1 MGKTYQRLLLTAM
14 KLCHTRVV
22 SQDLGVRLLDRAGLA
37 SAAEQA
43 QLLAPQL
50 KALSDS
56 NRLHLL
62 LLLAEGSRS
71 VRELTELSGM
81 SQTLVS
87 HHLTPLR
94 EQGLVTVTPRGRS
107 NVYALCCEALA
118 GPVRLLATLAALTP
132 EGADACCVD

>member
-1 MGKTYQRLLLTAM
+1 MTTM
-14 KLCHTRVV
+14 VCHTRPV
-22 SQDLGVRLLDRAGLA
+22 SHDLGVRLLDPAGLA
-37 SAAEQA
+37 PAAEQA
-43 QLLAPQL
+43 QLLAPAL
-50 KALSDS
+50 KALSDP

-62 LLLAEGSRS
+62 LLLAEGPRS
-71 VRELTELSGM
+71 VRELTDVSGM

-132 EGADACCVD
+132 EGADACCAP

>member
-1 MGKTYQRLLLTAM
+1 M
-14 KLCHTRVV
+14 
-22 SQDLGVRLLDRAGLA
+22 SQDLGVRLLDRASLA

-132 EGADACCVD
+132 EGADACCADRSA

>member
-1 MGKTYQRLLLTAM
+1 MDVR
-14 KLCHTRVV
+14 
-22 SQDLGVRLLDRAGLA
+22 QDLDVRLLDPDPSTAADRAR
-37 SAAEQA
+37 
-43 QLLAPQL
+43 LLAPQL
-50 KALSDS
+50 KALSDA
-56 NRLHLL
+56 NRLHLV

-94 EQGLVTVTPRGRS
+94 EQGLVTVTPKGRS

-118 GPVRLLATLAALTP
+118 GPVKLLATLASLTP
-132 EGADACCVD
+132 EGADACCSD